1 MTRDISTEEIDLY
14 GEEIER
20 VFNKIVPKLVRDSKK
35 FKLST
40 SITREAV
47 IRFLRDKDLIEDC
60 HDGIKGS
67 GVFKITGYLTY
78 WIAKLKPVQILE
90 QDPDDNEVYI
100 NEHLAIS
107 YATSYFYEHNNI
119 KVHSKQ
125 LVDNLL
131 YLLRYRT
138 LTVRILPS
146 IYEAF
151 IVGHNIGADESV
163 KAVAKALEKN
173 KETK

>member
-1 MTRDISTEEIDLY
+1 MTQGKSTKEIDLY
-14 GEEIER
+14 GEEIEK
-20 VFNKIVPKLVRDSKK
+20 VFNKIVLKLVKNSNN
-35 FKLST
+35 FKLSA

-47 IRFLRDKDLIEDC
+47 NRFLCDKDLIEDC

-67 GVFKITGYLTY
+67 DVFKITGYLTY

-90 QDPDDNEVYI
+90 QDPNYNEVHI

-107 YATSYFYEHNNI
+107 YAVSYFYEHNNI
-119 KVHSKQ
+119 NTHNKQ

-146 IYEAF
+146 IYEAYIRGF
-151 IVGHNIGADESV
+151 WDGAN
-163 KAVAKALEKN
+163 KAQEAIF
-173 KETK
+173 KE